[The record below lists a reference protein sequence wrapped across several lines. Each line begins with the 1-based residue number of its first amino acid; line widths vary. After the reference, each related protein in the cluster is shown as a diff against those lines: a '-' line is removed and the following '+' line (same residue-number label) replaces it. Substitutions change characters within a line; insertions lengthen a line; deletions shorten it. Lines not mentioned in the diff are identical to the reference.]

1 MTYDQHTARI
11 SVEQQVS
18 RHTLPTL
25 QYFLFSQQHIFPNS
39 ILASRTFDTFGFA
52 RHTNRPFA
60 KPNVPNFPIQRK
72 KFSERHTLAF
82 HASTFVAEIK
92 NKESM
97 QTNNLTL
104 KLTTDRPFELAKTSA
119 KMTISEVFSE
129 RKGSYLNE
137 FTLFVAHFNA
147 IPNFIHEVD
156 IDCKKANFWFLEY
169 YKSEIKDF
177 YYDKRYF
184 NRSKKAEIDDIF
196 YFLYDD
202 LIVAFDTNCSTVRF
216 LYRKTELSKVE
227 ELINAI
233 HKFKRRKQ
241 KQKPEI
247 SLLVNSIKGIETKS
261 LKITKPK
268 LSIEDN
274 YNEDFKEIHQT
285 ILKRLSRKNDKGL
298 VLLHGKPGTGKTS
311 YIRYLI
317 ASLKK
322 DVIFLPPNM
331 ASAITNPSLISIL
344 IDNPNSIFI
353 IEDAEN
359 IVVDREKDGSSPVS
373 VLLNI
378 SDGLLADCLN
388 VQIVCSFNTDISKID
403 SALVRKGRL
412 IAKYEF
418 KELEIEKAQ
427 RLSNKLG
434 FDTNISKPMTL
445 TSIYNQDEKDFQ
457 QSRKNNP
464 IGFKAI
470 NNNRLAEN

>member
-1 MTYDQHTARI
+1 
-11 SVEQQVS
+11 
-18 RHTLPTL
+18 
-25 QYFLFSQQHIFPNS
+25 
-39 ILASRTFDTFGFA
+39 
-52 RHTNRPFA
+52 
-60 KPNVPNFPIQRK
+60 
-72 KFSERHTLAF
+72 
-82 HASTFVAEIK
+82 
-92 NKESM
+92 M

-104 KLTTDRPFELAKTSA
+104 SPTTERPFELAKTSA
-119 KMTISEVFSE
+119 KMTISEVFAE

-137 FTLFVAHFNA
+137 FTLFVAHFNS

-156 IDCKKANFWFLEY
+156 IDCKKATNWFAEN

-202 LIVAFDTNCSTVRF
+202 LIVDFDTNCSTVRF

-227 ELINAI
+227 EIVNAI
-233 HKFKRRKQ
+233 HKFKKRKQ

-247 SLLVNSIKGIETKS
+247 SLLVNSMSGIETKS
-261 LKITKPK
+261 LQITKPK

-274 YNEDFKEIHQT
+274 YNEDFKEIHRT
-285 ILKRLSRKNDKGL
+285 ILKDFL
-298 VLLHGKPGTGKTS
+298 VKTIKDW
-311 YIRYLI
+311 YYFMENQEQENIIHQILNCFF
-317 ASLKK
+317 KK

-344 IDNPNSIFI
+344 IDNPNSVFV

-373 VLLNI
+373 ALLNI

-388 VQIVCSFNTDISKID
+388 VQIICSFNTDISKID
-403 SALVRKGRL
+403 SALMRKGRL

-427 RLSNKLG
+427 QLSNKLG
-434 FDTNISKPMTL
+434 FDTNINSPMTL

-457 QSRKNNP
+457 QSRKTNP
-464 IGFKAI
+464 IGFQAI
-470 NNNRLAEN
+470 NKNR